1 MWVYIERKKSEN
13 EEKIIRKKTENIMR
27 WREEEKWSAFRD
39 ILSSHI

>member
-27 WREEEKWSAFRD
+27 WREEEKRSAFRD